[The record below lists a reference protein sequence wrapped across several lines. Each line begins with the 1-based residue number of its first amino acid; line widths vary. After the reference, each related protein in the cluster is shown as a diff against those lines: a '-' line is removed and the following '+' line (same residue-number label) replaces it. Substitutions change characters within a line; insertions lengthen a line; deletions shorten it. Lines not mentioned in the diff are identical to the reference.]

1 MQSSSRSSRRN
12 FLATS
17 AATTSALAAG
27 LSLSRSVHA
36 AGSDQFKIALIG
48 SGFRGTGAAAD
59 SMRVAKHIKLVAIAD
74 TFEYR
79 ARNARKQLQAFSAD
93 QVDVPDDRI
102 FVGLDSYKKAIACDV
117 DLIVQATSPGFRPLH
132 YRAAIEAGK
141 HIFMEKPCCVD
152 AGGFRSMMETNKLA
166 DEKGLKVGVG
176 LFRRHMPHYL
186 DAMGKLHSGE
196 LGKIQ
201 FLRNY
206 CNMKAWGAHP
216 RQSGESEME
225 YQVRNWRVF
234 DWLGGGRLVEAHC
247 HELDIMDW
255 AMQDHAVECNGM
267 GGRTSLSSE
276 PRFGQD
282 YDHHFHEYTYADGT
296 KMYSQSRTLD
306 GCWEPIT
313 EHIHTDKTVIDLVGK
328 IPITTTRDRRVERVN
343 PYRQEHKD
351 LLDAIWTDKPYNE
364 GYLGATSTF
373 TAILGREASYSG
385 QVVKW
390 DELAANGCDYFPKEE
405 VTWETQPPVLP
416 DENGR
421 YDHAVAM
428 PGIYKPY

>member
-1 MQSSSRSSRRN
+1 MQPSSMQSRRE
-12 FLATS
+12 FLATA
-17 AATTSALAAG
+17 AATTSTLAAG
-27 LSLSRSVHA
+27 LSLSRSAHA

-48 SGFRGTGAAAD
+48 AGGRGTGATAD
-59 SMRVAKHIKLVAIAD
+59 NLRVAKHIKLVAIAD
-74 TFEYR
+74 AFRSQAE
-79 ARNARKQLQAFSAD
+79 NARKHLQAFSPD

-102 FVGLDSYKKAIACDV
+102 FVGLDAYKKAVACDV
-117 DLIVQATSPGFRPLH
+117 DLIIQGTSPGFRPLH
-132 YRAAIEAGK
+132 YRAAVEAGK

-152 AGGFRSMMETNKLA
+152 AGGFRSLMETNKLA

-176 LFRRHMPHYL
+176 LFRRHMPHYIETM
-186 DAMGKLHSGE
+186 DKLHNGE
-196 LGKIQ
+196 FGKIQ

-206 CNMKAWGAHP
+206 CNMTAWGGHARRP
-216 RQSGESEME
+216 GESELE
-225 YQVRNWRVF
+225 YQIRNWRVF

-267 GGRTSLSSE
+267 GGRTRLSSQ
-276 PRFGQD
+276 PRFGED
-282 YDHHFHEYTYADGT
+282 YDHHFHEYTYEDGT
-296 KMYSQSRTLD
+296 KMYSQSRTLT
-306 GCWEPIT
+306 GCWGRIT
-313 EHIHTDKTVIDLVGK
+313 EHIHTDRTVVDLLGK
-328 IPITTTRDRRVERVN
+328 IPISRVRDRKLERVN
-343 PYRQEHKD
+343 PYRQEHQD
-351 LLDAIWTDKPYNE
+351 LLDAIWNDTPYNE
-364 GYLGATSTF
+364 GYFGAISSM

-390 DELAANGCDYFPKEE
+390 DDLVAKGCDYFPKEE

>member
-1 MQSSSRSSRRN
+1 MQSSSKPSRRD

-17 AATTSALAAG
+17 AVTTSALAAG

-48 SGFRGTGAAAD
+48 SGGRGTGAAAD

-74 TFEYR
+74 AFRDKAET
-79 ARNARKQLQAFSAD
+79 ARKALQAFSPD
-93 QVDVPDDRI
+93 QVDVPDDRL
-102 FVGLDSYKKAIACDV
+102 FVGLDAYKKAIACDA
-117 DLIVQATSPGFRPLH
+117 DLIIQGTSPGFRPLH

-152 AGGFRSMMETNKLA
+152 AGGFRSLMETNKLA

-176 LFRRHMPHYL
+176 LFRRHMPNYL
-186 DAMGKLHSGE
+186 ETMEKLHKEE

-201 FLRNY
+201 FLRCY
-206 CNMKAWGAHP
+206 CNMSAWGGFP
-216 RQSGESEME
+216 RKPGESEME

-255 AMQDHAVECNGM
+255 AMQGHAVECNGM
-267 GGRTSLSSE
+267 GGRTVLSND
-276 PRFGQD
+276 PRYGED

-296 KMYSQSRTLD
+296 KMYSQSRTISS
-306 GCWEPIT
+306 CWGPIT
-313 EHIHTDKTVIDLVGK
+313 EHIHTDKTVVDLVGK
-328 IPITTTRDRRVERVN
+328 IPISRVRDRTQKRVN
-343 PYRQEHKD
+343 PYHQEHKD
-351 LLDAIWTDKPYNE
+351 LLEAIWNDTPYNE
-364 GYLGATSTF
+364 GYFGAISSM

-390 DELAANGCDYFPKEE
+390 DELVAKGCDYFPKEE

-416 DENGR
+416 DEDGR
-421 YDHAVAM
+421 YDHAVAL